1 MAWSY
6 SDYDS
11 YTDPAG
17 RAARLRLHIAEVRA
31 AIGPDMSSSPG
42 SVNFANL
49 IALLGTLKNELSQLE
64 RDMNGTRFVRGR
76 SRW

>member
-49 IALLGTLKNELSQLE
+49 TAMLRDLKSELSQLE
-64 RDMNGTRFVRGR
+64 RDINGSRFVRGR
-76 SRW
+76 AR

>member
-11 YTDPAG
+11 YTDAAG

-31 AIGPDMSSSPG
+31 AIGPDMASSPG

-49 IALLGTLKNELSQLE
+49 TTLLRDLKSELNQLE

-76 SRW
+76 AR